1 MKLQVQTHLSSYF
14 TKQQLYE
21 TLKTTQCL
29 EDIYNISTLPHS
41 KSANSFFGPTLF
53 KKFLNAPVQ
62 DQKNVNERSVKA
74 HSYPFGISLKDNS
87 FFISMYHKALSA
99 EFILN
104 LLYGNVPPDFRK
116 KLKFLVLKSLQN
128 TSTIQKQSS
137 F

>member
-1 MKLQVQTHLSSYF
+1 M
-14 TKQQLYE
+14 
-21 TLKTTQCL
+21 
-29 EDIYNISTLPHS
+29 EDIYKIPTLPHS

-53 KKFLNAPVQ
+53 KKFLNVPVQ
-62 DQKNVNERSVKA
+62 DQKNGNENGNEQSVKA

-87 FFISMYHKALSA
+87 FYISMYHKALSA

-128 TSTIQKQSS
+128 ASTIQK
-137 F
+137 